1 MANYVYIDEA
11 YLARMAQTIR
21 SVTGDDS
28 KYTPEEMIQK
38 VTNIMDSAMY
48 LLVDDQGNEVPAV
61 FVENETMF
69 TATAN
74 DIRLGKV
81 AASQNGVVTGKKE
94 IPNYRAEQGYVTVK
108 SGNVINIPLFSDM
121 CEYTKLQ
128 AIICGYNASIQNS
141 VSAEK
146 VVINDKVYPVSSVTA
161 LANVTVDS
169 NTQTIKLGL
178 TNTSGSQIVVRYMI
192 IKEDA

>member
-11 YLARMAQTIR
+11 YFARMAQTIR
-21 SVTGDDS
+21 SVTGDNS
-28 KYTPEEMIQK
+28 KYTPEEMIEK
-38 VTNIMDSAMY
+38 VTNIMDAALY

-94 IPNYRAEQGYVTVK
+94 IPNYRAEEGYVTIK
-108 SGNVINIPLFSDM
+108 SGNAINIPLFSDM

-128 AIICGYNASIQNS
+128 SIVCGYNTTAQNS

-146 VVINDKVYPVSSVTA
+146 VVINDKVYPVGSITA
-161 LANVTVDS
+161 LSNVTVDS

-178 TNTSGSQIVVRYMI
+178 TNNSGSQIVVRYMI
-192 IKEDA
+192 IKEDV